1 MTVKI
6 VEQSAADVDPSD
18 ETLFVLRDSGRHSC
32 DRVIELL
39 EKAQAL
45 GFDLEKGSVL
55 ENFTVTELEHL
66 LSEFG
71 VA

>member
-6 VEQSAADVDPSD
+6 VKQSAADVDPSD
-18 ETLFVLRDSGRHSC
+18 ETLFVLRASGSHSC